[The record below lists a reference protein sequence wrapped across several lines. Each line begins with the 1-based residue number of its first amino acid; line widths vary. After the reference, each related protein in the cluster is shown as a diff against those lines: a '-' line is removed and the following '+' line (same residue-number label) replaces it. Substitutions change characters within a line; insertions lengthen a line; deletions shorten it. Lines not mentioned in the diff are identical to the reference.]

1 MAKFGG
7 LALKSTSMFLRFV
20 EFACAAVVLGIFTY
34 YLVTLHNHSIRIPT
48 NVRAVEGISGAAVLY
63 TILAVLFVCCLGGIT
78 IFGFIGMLLDL
89 AFCGAFIYVA
99 YVNRHATDSCSGV
112 VTTPYGQGV
121 IGGEVTGNSDGFTEL
136 PSFRTACRL
145 QKAAF
150 AVAIIGLVF
159 FFLSMFVEYGLIR
172 HHKREK
178 AFGPSPNNG
187 YTAGSPRRKFWQRAP
202 KTTTT
207 TTSTTDKHH
216 PDGLPTHATPADMRT
231 SYATDATAIGEPVPL
246 SKYGNETTYGG
257 GGVGHQTQPQ
267 PQVYGSQTTNGYQS
281 HTGTTTMGGQ
291 QQQQQQTGVAAGDG
305 YVPYSSNNNHNHNS
319 ATGTY

>member
-34 YLVTLHNHSIRIPT
+34 YLVTLHNQSIRIPT

-63 TILAVLFVCCLGGIT
+63 TILAVLFVCCLGGIA
-78 IFGFIGMLLDL
+78 IFGFIAVLLDL

-112 VTTPYGQGV
+112 VTTPYGQGL

-136 PSFRTACRL
+136 PSFKTACRL

-178 AFGPSPNNG
+178 AFGPSPHNG
-187 YTAGSPRRKFWQRAP
+187 YTAGSPKRKFWQRAP
-202 KTTTT
+202 KT
-207 TTSTTDKHH
+207 TTDKHH

-231 SYATDATAIGEPVPL
+231 SYATDATAIGEPALL
-246 SKYGNETTYGG
+246 SKYGPETYS
-257 GGVGHQTQPQ
+257 GVGHQKQQ
-267 PQVYGSQTTNGYQS
+267 PQVYGSQTTNGYQPP
-281 HTGTTTMGGQ
+281 TGTTTMGGP
-291 QQQQQQTGVAAGDG
+291 QQTGVAAGDG
-305 YVPYSSNNNHNHNS
+305 YVPYSNNS
-319 ATGTY
+319 ATGNY